1 MKKRLI
7 LSVVTLI
14 LALSTLLSLCS
25 CGKLPELD
33 SELKDRFIYLIE
45 ESKELN
51 GIFFGAGLPVYY
63 RDNELSNR
71 LGVYFNDEIVGYN
84 RVIEG
89 TSYLTVDSIKQRAEL
104 VYSSDYLSA
113 LYETAFDGVM
123 TGNTSAYLRFYED
136 GIWLYQNI
144 IANDFKLSERI
155 YDYSTM
161 EIVKPSNNDYIN
173 VKIESYTLENRKK
186 EIINLSFVYEK
197 GAWYLDS
204 PTY

>member
-1 MKKRLI
+1 MW
-7 LSVVTLI
+7 
-14 LALSTLLSLCS
+14 
-25 CGKLPELD
+25 
-33 SELKDRFIYLIE
+33 
-45 ESKELN
+45 
-51 GIFFGAGLPVYY
+51 
-63 RDNELSNR
+63 
-71 LGVYFNDEIVGYN
+71 
-84 RVIEG
+84 
-89 TSYLTVDSIKQRAEL
+89 
-104 VYSSDYLSA
+104 
-113 LYETAFDGVM
+113 
-123 TGNTSAYLRFYED
+123 YLRFYED
-136 GIWLYQNI
+136 GSWLYQNI